1 VKQGELKRRMQRA
14 AEAQGKLWRLVRQ
27 GGRHEVWQC
36 GDTKVTVPRHR
47 EINEFTA
54 EAIFRA
60 VEEELGRGWWR
71 K

>member
-1 VKQGELKRRMQRA
+1 MQRA